1 MKFQTSYLLFSLCLF
16 CFTCSDNKLKVKNN
30 SSKEIVVYYS
40 KTDELNKYSYGV
52 NILPNSSKNL
62 LARNQTWEYIF
73 EASPDKKVRFYIYDA
88 NLLFDKTPKEQFD
101 LIMDTKNCLSKQKFS
116 VTDLENFNWE
126 IPYSD

>member
-1 MKFQTSYLLFSLCLF
+1 MKFRPSYLWLLLCFF

-88 NLLFDKTPKEQFD
+88 NLLFDKTPKEQLD
-101 LIMDTKNCLSKQKFS
+101 LIRDTKNCLSQKKLS
-116 VTDLENFNWE
+116 QIEIENLNWE
-126 IPYSD
+126 ITYNE

>member
-1 MKFQTSYLLFSLCLF
+1 MKFQTSYLLLLLCLF

-52 NILPNSSKNL
+52 NILPNSSKSL

-73 EASPDKKVRFYIYDA
+73 EESPDRKVRFYIYDA
-88 NLLFDKTPKEQFD
+88 NLLFNKTPEEQFD
-101 LIMDTKNCLSKQKFS
+101 LITDTKNCLSKQKLNVS
-116 VTDLENFNWE
+116 ELKNLNWE
-126 IPYSD
+126 ISYSD